1 MKLPAKRGR
10 TQVASDPIILRQ
22 AADAILNADSITLAC
37 HINPDGDA
45 LGSMLALAL
54 GLETAG
60 KKVVRLCQ
68 DAVPLSYRFMPGSNL
83 VARQPPAGWTPQVA
97 VGLDCD
103 AEHRLG
109 KIAPFVVGAPCVVD
123 LDHHTGSGPFGH
135 IRVLDSEASSTAQVV
150 YELLPYLG
158 FELSHDIATCLLAG
172 IIFDTGAFRFS
183 NTSAATFEAAATLV
197 NAGADPDLI
206 HQAMFDNRPFS
217 NVKLLGRALTNALSD
232 GSIAWSALT
241 RKDFRETG
249 AEETE
254 TEGVVNNLMAIRNIR
269 AAALFRETAHGIKVS
284 LRSRDGIDVAE
295 IARHFGGGGHV
306 KASGCTVQKP
316 MAEAM
321 AEVLA
326 LMKLEA
332 GKGPAR

>member
-1 MKLPAKRGR
+1 MP
-10 TQVASDPIILRQ
+10 SDPTLLRQ
-22 AADAILNADSITLAC
+22 AADAILGAECITLAC

-45 LGSMLALAL
+45 FGSMLALAL
-54 GLETAG
+54 ALEGIG

-68 DAVPLSYRFMPGSNL
+68 DPVPMNYRFMAGAES
-83 VARQPPAGWTPQVA
+83 VAKHPPTGWMPQVS

-109 KIAPFVVGAPCVVD
+109 TIAPFVFAAPCVVD

-135 IRVLDSEASSTAQVV
+135 IRVLDSGASSTSQVV
-150 YELLPYLG
+150 YELLPFLG
-158 FELSHDIATCLLAG
+158 VGLNRDIATCLLAG

-183 NTSAATFEAAATLV
+183 NTSPATFEAAATLV
-197 NAGADPDLI
+197 NAGADPDAI

-217 NVKLLGRALTNALSD
+217 NVKLLGRALINALSD
-232 GSIAWSALT
+232 GSVAWSALT

-254 TEGVVNNLMAIRNIR
+254 TEGVVNNLMAIRDIR
-269 AAALFRETAHGIKVS
+269 AAALFRETAHGVKVS
-284 LRSRDGIDVAE
+284 LRSRNGIDVAE

-306 KASGCTVQKP
+306 KAAGCTVQKP

-321 AEVLA
+321 AEVLG

-332 GKGPAR
+332 GKGQTG

>member
-1 MKLPAKRGR
+1 MP
-10 TQVASDPIILRQ
+10 SDPILLRQ
-22 AADAILNADSITLAC
+22 AADAMMGAEYITLAC

-54 GLETAG
+54 ALEGIG
-60 KKVVRLCQ
+60 KKVARLCQ
-68 DAVPLSYRFMPGSNL
+68 DAVPLGYRFMPGSQL
-83 VARQPPAGWTPQVA
+83 VAKHPPTGWTPLVA

-109 KIAPFVVGAPCVVD
+109 TIAPFVLGAPCIVD

-150 YELLPYLG
+150 FELLPYLG
-158 FELSHDIATCLLAG
+158 VELNRDIATCLLAG

-183 NTSAATFEAAATLV
+183 NTSPATFEAAAVLV
-197 NAGADPDLI
+197 SAGADPDTI

-217 NVKLLGRALTNALSD
+217 NVKLLGRALINALTD
-232 GSIAWSALT
+232 GSVAWSALT

-254 TEGVVNNLMAIRNIR
+254 TEGVVNNLMAIRDIS
-269 AAALFRETAHGIKVS
+269 AAALFRETAHGVKVS
-284 LRSRDGIDVAE
+284 LRSRNGIDVAE

-306 KASGCTVQKP
+306 KAAGCTVQKP

-326 LMKLEA
+326 LMKFEA

>member
-1 MKLPAKRGR
+1 MP
-10 TQVASDPIILRQ
+10 SDANLLRQ
-22 AADAILNADSITLAC
+22 AAEAILKADSITLAC
-37 HINPDGDA
+37 HLNPDGDA

-54 GLETAG
+54 ALEGTG

-68 DAVPLSYRFMPGSNL
+68 DAVPCNYRFMAGSQS
-83 VARQPPAGWTPQVA
+83 VAKTPPSGWTPQVS

-109 KIAPFVVGAPCVVD
+109 TIAPFVMGAPCVVD

-135 IRVLDSEASSTAQVV
+135 IRVLDSEASSTSQVV
-150 YELLPYLG
+150 FELLPYLNVG
-158 FELSHDIATCLLAG
+158 LTTDIATCLLGG

-183 NTSAATFEAAATLV
+183 NTSAATFEAAASLV
-197 NAGADPDLI
+197 KAGADPDTI

-232 GSIAWSALT
+232 GSVAWSALT

-254 TEGVVNNLMAIRNIR
+254 TEGVVNNLMAIRDIR
-269 AAALFRETAHGIKVS
+269 AAALFRETAHGVKVS
-284 LRSRDGIDVAE
+284 LRSRNGIDVAE
-295 IARHFGGGGHV
+295 VARHFGGGGHV
-306 KASGCTVQKP
+306 KAAGCTVQKP

-326 LMKLEA
+326 LLKLEA
-332 GKGPAR
+332 RKDIKG